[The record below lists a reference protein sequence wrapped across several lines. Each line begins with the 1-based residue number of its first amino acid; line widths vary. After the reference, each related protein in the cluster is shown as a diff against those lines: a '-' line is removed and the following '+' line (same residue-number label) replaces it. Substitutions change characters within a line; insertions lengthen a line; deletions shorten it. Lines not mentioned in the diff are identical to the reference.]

1 MRVALVAED
10 FYPQVGGVPEHIHH
24 LALEL
29 LRLGHQ
35 VTVVTSRMTGEY
47 PANFHHEY
55 PVIRLGTSVV
65 IHANGGV
72 ARVTVGWR
80 LQRQLEAVFREH
92 DFDVVH
98 VHGPL
103 VPSFGTLVP
112 GAARSAG
119 IPIVATFHSWYPP
132 SPSLKILREPLQ
144 RILDSHA
151 ANIAVSKP
159 VADVHAQYF
168 KADWEIIPNGVDLTY
183 FHPNGTDATHD
194 HRNGNGRSSLKAQPD
209 APRLLFL
216 HRLEPRNHLGT
227 LLAAMPRI
235 LARHPNAQLIVAGHG
250 PLASYYRHRARPLG
264 DRVRFLGHID
274 DRVEQYRAA
283 DLYLC
288 PTMRAGFGITLLE
301 AMACGTPAVIADNP
315 GFRSVVNGGREA
327 VHLPHDNPAL
337 WAEAV
342 LSLLASPRR
351 LAAMSAA
358 GVTKARQFA
367 WPLVAAQIVDVYV
380 RVTGASLRVRGAE
393 DRAAVMA

>member
-1 MRVALVAED
+1 
-10 FYPQVGGVPEHIHH
+10 
-24 LALEL
+24 
-29 LRLGHQ
+29 
-35 VTVVTSRMTGEY
+35 
-47 PANFHHEY
+47 
-55 PVIRLGTSVV
+55 VIRLGKSVV